1 MNIFAII
8 QLVMQYAPIIEKYI
22 NMGLPLIDVLKG
34 DKTQI
39 IPALDK
45 LGSEMFPLLAGTI
58 HTVTAAADALFNPH
72 GTRWVQERLNVHG
85 ANPALLVDGVYG
97 QGTKTAVLA
106 FQTAHGFTGSDA
118 DGWAGPLTKKA
129 LEEAPSVK

>member
-1 MNIFAII
+1 MNIFNIV
-8 QLVMQYAPIIEKYI
+8 QLVMQYAPIIEKYV

-45 LGSEMFPLLAGTI
+45 LGSEMFPALKDTI

-85 ANPALLVDGVYG
+85 ANPVLVVDGVYG

-106 FQTAHGFTGSDA
+106 FQVAHVFTGSDA
-118 DGWAGPLTKKA
+118 DGWAGPVTKKL
-129 LEEAPSVK
+129 LEEAPLTK